1 MKLKHN
7 LILLIILIIF
17 ASAVLLFERPFENET
32 KKTREEAPPLFPDLK
47 VEQVKKMVVKKNNT
61 TTILENRD
69 DLWYLLDKE
78 EYPADSALIEGVI
91 RKIQGFKKINLASR
105 KKDKHSLFEVKE
117 GMGVEVTLFGSKE
130 KELARFII
138 GKTGPDFLSTYIR
151 KADADD
157 IYLYDDYL
165 RADFDKQVNNWRDKT
180 LLAFNPNEVVTLT
193 INKLKEKETI
203 VLTKDTQ
210 ENWQLEEPISSLAEN
225 PPTEKLLT
233 ILGNLKAADIADE
246 EKELKDSGIDDP
258 AYQIT
263 VGLKDNRNKTLLVG
277 NKNER
282 DQYYA
287 KSNEKKYLFL
297 LDRNTVENLVPKVK
311 DLQKAKTKSEEK
323 NPLEKTEPIPP
334 ATSSRQILNRLNYQ
348 G

>member
-1 MKLKHN
+1 VKLKHN

-17 ASAVLLFERPFENET
+17 ASLVLLFERPFENRA
-32 KKTREEAPPLFPDLK
+32 KKTREEASPLFPGLK
-47 VEQVKKMVVKKNNT
+47 VEQVKKIVVKKNNT
-61 TTILENRD
+61 TTTLENRD
-69 DLWYLLDKE
+69 KFWYILDKE
-78 EYPADSALIEGVI
+78 EYPADSALVEGLI

-117 GMGVEVTLFGSKE
+117 GMGVEVSLFGPE
-130 KELARFII
+130 KKQLARFII

-151 KADADD
+151 KADADEV
-157 IYLYDDYL
+157 YLYDDYL
-165 RADFDKQVNNWRDKT
+165 RADFDRQVNDWRDKT

-210 ENWQLEEPISSLAEN
+210 GNWQLEEPISSLAEN
-225 PPTEKLLT
+225 SPTEKLLT
-233 ILGNLKAADIADE
+233 TLGNLKAADFADE

-258 AYQIT
+258 TYQIT
-263 VGLKDNRNKTLLVG
+263 VRLKDNRNKTLVVG
-277 NKNER
+277 NKKER
-282 DQYYA
+282 EQYYA

-311 DLQKAKTKSEEK
+311 DLQKAKTKPEEK
-323 NPLEKTEPIPP
+323 KPI
-334 ATSSRQILNRLNYQ
+334 SS
-348 G
+348 